1 MKTYEKAE
9 LRTFS
14 FLSSKEEYF
23 LYVWIL
29 NEDVDI
35 NFFDWEE
42 VCEAKERRDI
52 WYSRKKHLFYDG
64 SSFQPVKK
72 IFQTVDWDDYYHP
85 ETVYIHTQHYWEM
98 VPNCPPMRGIIQ
110 MDEAREQGLIRFNEN
125 CLKTE
130 KVDASTYFANK

>member
-1 MKTYEKAE
+1 MKTFEKTE

-14 FLSSKEEYF
+14 FLSSKEEYI

-42 VCEAKERRDI
+42 VYEAKERRDI
-52 WYSRKKHLFYDG
+52 WFCDKHIFYDG
-64 SSFQPVKK
+64 ADFKPERKVFK
-72 IFQTVDWDDYYHP
+72 TTDYDDYYSP
-85 ETVYIHTQHYWEM
+85 ETVYIHSQPYWEL

-110 MDEAREQGLIRFNEN
+110 MDEAREQGLIRFNEDF
-125 CLKTE
+125 LTTE
-130 KVDASTYFANK
+130 VMDASTYFANK